1 MGSIIQLAKVAPPE
15 CLNDF
20 ALQSSSR
27 QRLEAVIDQTM
38 LFPSHGVS
46 GLLFYGLYGTGKTTI
61 ATLMP
66 GLLESSRST
75 NVLETTLPGEVV
87 DTLDTP
93 YDFHACASG
102 QNSTQLI
109 QAIQSK
115 TSFVSYNKSDIH
127 YVVLDEIDNLTDQAQ
142 ASLKAIMNR
151 TTVVFLM
158 TTNNLNKIDMGIQD
172 RSIPIDM
179 NVPPP
184 KHWRPILKRVFTGAG
199 LTPPPDAVLDQTVLA
214 GRGSARSIFT
224 DVTMSANHRIRNG
237 EKRVAANDE
246 PRSKGRKDRGEEE

>member
-27 QRLEAVIDQTM
+27 QWLEAIVDQTM
-38 LFPSHGVS
+38 QFPSYGVCGIIFHG
-46 GLLFYGLYGTGKTTI
+46 LHGTGKTTL
-61 ATLMP
+61 AHLMP
-66 GLLESSRST
+66 GLIESARST
-75 NVLETTLPGEVV
+75 NVLKTALAGEVI

-93 YDFHACASG
+93 YDSYACASSN
-102 QNSTQLI
+102 NSTQLI
-109 QAIQSK
+109 STINNR
-115 TSFVSYNKSDIH
+115 TILVPPTKSNLH
-127 YVVLDEIDNLTDQAQ
+127 YIVLDELDNLTDLAQ

-151 TTVVFLM
+151 TNVVFLI
-158 TTNNLNKIDMGIQD
+158 TTNNLNKIDMGIQN

-184 KHWRPILKRVFTGAG
+184 KQWRPILKRVFTGAG
-199 LTPPPDAVLDQTVLA
+199 LTPPPDTVLDQTVIA

-237 EKRVAANDE
+237 EKRIAANEAKPDTE
-246 PRSKGRKDRGEEE
+246 NKKGD